1 MYKRQGLRQ
10 LPEGWCWANV
20 EELLVE
26 GPTNGFSPKSDGAGA
41 GTLTLKLSA
50 TTYGYC
56 RLTEQTTKRTLE
68 AIGPEQPYWL
78 LPGDVLL
85 QRANTLEYVG
95 VSAIFNGPPSTY
107 IYPDLMMRLRASP
120 AVGPQLI
127 WRALSWEFCR
137 TFMRG
142 RATGTAGNMPKVNGE
157 TVRSVPIPLPPAA
170 EQVQLWAALEKI
182 DQVQARL
189 QELLGATTLD
199 AAALDR
205 SILAMAFRGELVPQ
219 DPNEDPAATM
229 PARTSE
235 TDGLSRLLATR
246 SRARGSTGGRAVD
259 GLAEVLMDR

>member
-1 MYKRQGLRQ
+1 
-10 LPEGWCWANV
+10 
-20 EELLVE
+20 
-26 GPTNGFSPKSDGAGA
+26 
-41 GTLTLKLSA
+41 
-50 TTYGYC
+50 
-56 RLTEQTTKRTLE
+56 
-68 AIGPEQPYWL
+68 
-78 LPGDVLL
+78 
-85 QRANTLEYVG
+85 
-95 VSAIFNGPPSTY
+95 
-107 IYPDLMMRLRASP
+107 
-120 AVGPQLI
+120 
-127 WRALSWEFCR
+127 
-137 TFMRG
+137 MRG